1 MASGGGVFTHG
12 EQAQR
17 ASRREGLFTVRENI
31 GRLRPDDAPRFPTRE
46 RAHRSRTMSDRA
58 RRYVLI
64 LILAVVMLALLA
76 TSVLPP
82 A

>member
-1 MASGGGVFTHG
+1 
-12 EQAQR
+12 
-17 ASRREGLFTVRENI
+17 
-31 GRLRPDDAPRFPTRE
+31 
-46 RAHRSRTMSDRA
+46 MSDRA